1 VKRSYA
7 KSVKI
12 KGGIMKKLVSII
24 VLLIVIMVSV
34 AVPVAFAGSPTVI
47 RGDNQDQGAQDQQNT
62 VDASQCKSECSH
74 DMAICKANNPDK
86 WNQCYAEYRECLAL
100 CKVPDPQ

>member
-1 VKRSYA
+1 
-7 KSVKI
+7 
-12 KGGIMKKLVSII
+12 MKKLVSII